1 MFTLHKKLETELDI
15 DGRIYPINMSFDNI
29 LTFFDIMEDTITND
43 HDKIISALYQLLG
56 IHLNLE
62 PDELYEVFKYIVEN
76 FINEENNS
84 EVPVDLEGNPMPI
97 KKKDPVQDLKHDA
110 AAIYTSF
117 RQAYNINLFEE
128 QGKLDWR
135 EFKALL
141 GGLPEDTA
149 MSKII
154 DIRKRPYPKGK
165 HAAEERKRLKEAKRA
180 YTLPGVEV
188 E

>member
-1 MFTLHKKLETELDI
+1 MFLLHKKLETELDL

-29 LTFFDIMEDTITND
+29 LTFFDIMEDTISTD
-43 HDKIISALYQLLG
+43 HDKIVSALYQLLG
-56 IHLNLE
+56 LHLDLE
-62 PDELYEVFKYIVEN
+62 INELYEVFKYIMDH
-76 FINEENNS
+76 FINEGSSS
-84 EVPVDLEGNPMPI
+84 EEVVDVDGNPMPV
-97 KKKDPVQDLKHDA
+97 KKKDPVQDLRHDA
-110 AAIYTSF
+110 VYIYASF
-117 RQAYNINLFEE
+117 KQAYNINLFEE

-141 GGLPEDTA
+141 GGLPEDTV

-165 HAAEERKRLKEAKRA
+165 YATEERKRLKEAKRA
-180 YTLPGVEV
+180 CALPGVEV